1 MDKFNKQMDFL
12 IEINKLK
19 SVFRQSLLP
28 EDGRNE
34 NDAEH
39 SWHMCM
45 YAIVLGEYAPE
56 GTDMLKCIKML
67 LIHDLVEIYAG
78 DTYLY
83 DDKANE
89 DKLQREMA
97 AADKLYSMIGD
108 QGNELKKL
116 WYEFDECQTKEAV
129 FANAIDR
136 LQPILLNYLTE
147 GKLWRKNNVNIDQVI
162 EKGKWKTRDV
172 DERIKN
178 YVYNL
183 LNSAV
188 EKGYLGGSEN
198 G

>member
-108 QGNELKKL
+108 QGNELKEL

-172 DERIKN
+172 DEKIKN

-188 EKGYLGGSEN
+188 EKGYLGGSKN